1 MDNDHINFNNR
12 PFINDLVTPQVL
24 DLIEPPEIPRVQQA
38 PFNFFQ
44 TLSYSRPAAFN
55 FHLTSDIEVVPIHK
69 KVQCRPKRKNFQ
81 TMKV

>member
-12 PFINDLVTPQVL
+12 PFINDLVTHQVL
-24 DLIEPPEIPRVQQA
+24 DLIEPTEIPRVQQA
-38 PFNFFQ
+38 PFSFFQ
-44 TLSYSRPAAFN
+44 TLGSSHPAAFN
-55 FHLTSDIEVVPIHK
+55 FHLASDIEVVPIHK